1 MQERTLARRYAK
13 GLFEAARDRNALD
26 RTQEELR
33 LLAPVL
39 EERETVRFLNNPCVA
54 LAEKQQAL
62 QAALGRECS
71 PLVMDL
77 MELLAQ
83 RRRLK
88 VFPLVVEIFGE
99 LLDSAPTVSV
109 AADIPVSPAVTAA
122 SLGAS
127 KVPAVADSGTGARNA
142 RQGTVAAL
150 SRGLPNTNSLES
162 LQNSERAGKLS
173 PTAVIDG
180 RSWLSGNLYAAHL

>member
-39 EERETVRFLNNPCVA
+39 EERETVRFLNNPCVV

-62 QAALGRECS
+62 RAALGQECS

-77 MELLAQ
+77 MELLAE

-88 VFPLVVEIFGE
+88 VFPFVVEIFGE
-99 LLDSAPTVSV
+99 LLDESRQVLRIRV
-109 AADIPVSPAVTAA
+109 RLAADTPEAA
-122 SLGAS
+122 LGAL
-127 KVPAVADSGTGARNA
+127 KARLSEVL
-142 RQGTVAAL
+142 GKTVEIQAEVD
-150 SRGLPNTNSLES
+150 ES
-162 LQNSERAGKLS
+162 LIGGAMLVLKDTEFDGSVKGAIKALHERMKQ
-173 PTAVIDG
+173 
-180 RSWLSGNLYAAHL
+180 